1 MQIQKKLNQIEKIT
15 GTPSPIE
22 DRDYT
27 FMVTVNVVMYSIR
40 LVISLGSDIEIITC
54 KGENNSTNMHQISKQ
69 ELVKSGV

>member
-1 MQIQKKLNQIEKIT
+1 MNIYKKFNEEEINLIAKIKK
-15 GTPSPIE
+15 IE

-54 KGENNSTNMHQISKQ
+54 KGENNSTNMHQISK
-69 ELVKSGV
+69 